1 MRSRE
6 TIISF
11 VRESM
16 GLPKGTSIELSSLTK
31 RGSDR
36 QYFRLRWGAESS
48 AILVEYKP
56 QRTENRFFAEI
67 AGFLRKQGIPV
78 PQIIRHDD
86 SRCLIVMQD
95 LGDTDLWSLR
105 SAFWHVR
112 KSLYQKT
119 LTVVHQ
125 LHSCDLTTIH
135 STGLRLMDAFTPD
148 LYLWE
153 RDYFRENFI
162 GGFCKIQLARDTERQ
177 LENELASLAHRL
189 LSYGHQ
195 PIHRDLQ
202 SQNVMICDGKPF
214 LIDFQGMRLGSVF
227 YDLGSL
233 LCDPYVTFSESERL
247 ELLSFYYDISSP
259 DQSRA
264 DYQKMFWEA
273 AAQRLMQALGAY
285 GYLGLRRGLKNYLEY
300 IPGGVRNLCSA
311 AEHAA
316 SLPLLLEIGS
326 LCSEALKPME
336 SKLRDVN
343 PKAGV

>member
-1 MRSRE
+1 MKSRD

-11 VRESM
+11 AREAM
-16 GLPKGTSIELSSLTK
+16 GLSKEAPIELSSLTK

-48 AILVEYKP
+48 AIIVHYRP
-56 QRTENRFFAEI
+56 QRTENRYFAEI
-67 AGFLRKQGIPV
+67 AHFLWKQGIPV

-86 SRCLIVMQD
+86 ARGLIVMQD

-105 SAFWHVR
+105 SAPWHVR

-119 LTVVHQ
+119 LAVAHQ
-125 LHSCDLTTIH
+125 LHSCDVTPVH
-135 STGLRLMDAFTPD
+135 SGGLRLMDAFTPD

-153 RDYFRENFI
+153 RDYFRENFV
-162 GGFCKIQLARDTERQ
+162 GGFCKIRLAQDTERQ
-177 LENELASLAHRL
+177 LENELALLAHRL

-202 SQNVMICDGKPF
+202 SQNVMICDGEPF
-214 LIDFQGMRLGSVF
+214 LIDFQGMRLGSIF
-227 YDLGSL
+227 YDLGSI

-247 ELLSFYYDISSP
+247 ELLSFYYDVSSP

-285 GYLGLRRGLKNYLEY
+285 GHLGLQRGLRNYLAY
-300 IPGGVRNLCSA
+300 IPGGLQNLCLA
-311 AEHAA
+311 AERAA
-316 SLPLLLEIGS
+316 SIPLLLEIGS
-326 LCSEALKPME
+326 LCSEALKQME
-336 SKLRDVN
+336 SEWREIN
-343 PKAGV
+343 PQTGV